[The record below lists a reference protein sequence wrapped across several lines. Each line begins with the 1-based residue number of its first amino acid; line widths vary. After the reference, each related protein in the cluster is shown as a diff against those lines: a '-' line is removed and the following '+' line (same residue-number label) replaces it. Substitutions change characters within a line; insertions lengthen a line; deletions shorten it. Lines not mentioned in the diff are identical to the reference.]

1 MIFAEK
7 KAEEEAQPV
16 VELNRETALEILRP
30 IIDPDINVSIVDLG
44 LIYDVRNTDGDVVV
58 DMTMTTPA
66 CPHAPQLVGEVE
78 YMLRQTA
85 GVKTVQVDIL
95 WDPPWSMDMISLAVR
110 LELGLDI

>member
-1 MIFAEK
+1 MILANKPEDR
-7 KAEEEAQPV
+7 EPV
-16 VELNRETALEILRP
+16 VLTKETALEILRP

-44 LIYDVRNTDGDVVV
+44 LIYDVRSDDGDVVV

-85 GVKTVQVDIL
+85 GVKTVQVDIV
-95 WDPPWSMDMISLAVR
+95 WDPPWSMDMISQAVR

>member
-1 MIFAEK
+1 MIFASK
-7 KAEEEAQPV
+7 PEEAEV
-16 VELNRETALEILRP
+16 VELNLETALEILRP

-78 YMLRQTA
+78 YMMRQTA
-85 GVKTVQVDIL
+85 GVKSVQVDIV
-95 WDPPWSMDMISLAVR
+95 WDPPWSMDKISQAVR